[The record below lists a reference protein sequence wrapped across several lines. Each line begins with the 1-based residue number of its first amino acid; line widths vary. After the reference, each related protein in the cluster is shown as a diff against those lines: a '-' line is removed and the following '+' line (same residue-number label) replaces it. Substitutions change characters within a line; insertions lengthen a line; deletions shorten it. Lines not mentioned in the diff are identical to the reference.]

1 MISISID
8 YEKLRQEIFE
18 YLDSVS
24 DEELLQELIE
34 CGLTIEGEEN
44 GNLCSE

>member
-8 YEKLRQEIFE
+8 YEKLRQEIFK